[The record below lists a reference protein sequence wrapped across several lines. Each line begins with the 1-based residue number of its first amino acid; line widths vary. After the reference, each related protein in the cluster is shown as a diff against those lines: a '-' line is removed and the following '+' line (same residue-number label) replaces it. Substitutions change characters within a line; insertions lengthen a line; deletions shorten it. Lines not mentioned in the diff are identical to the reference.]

1 MGVGKILSGNKCL
14 TVITAYPEDQEL
26 EDVKNKRNVKIP
38 QDGTLELV
46 VVQNK
51 PMVKSVQEKDQD
63 QEVEGV
69 QNKPMVKTVHSE
81 DQEVEGESNERSVKM
96 TQEETLEVEGVQNKP
111 MVKTE
116 HPEEEDTTSVFTH
129 CTSVEPVANPWES
142 TMRVCLNV
150 RLQIL

>member
-26 EDVKNKRNVKIP
+26 EDVENKRNVKIP

-129 CTSVEPVANPWES
+129 CTSVEPVVNPW
-142 TMRVCLNV
+142 VCLT
-150 RLQIL
+150 I

>member
-69 QNKPMVKTVHSE
+69 QNKPMVKT
-81 DQEVEGESNERSVKM
+81 
-96 TQEETLEVEGVQNKP
+96 
-111 MVKTE
+111 E